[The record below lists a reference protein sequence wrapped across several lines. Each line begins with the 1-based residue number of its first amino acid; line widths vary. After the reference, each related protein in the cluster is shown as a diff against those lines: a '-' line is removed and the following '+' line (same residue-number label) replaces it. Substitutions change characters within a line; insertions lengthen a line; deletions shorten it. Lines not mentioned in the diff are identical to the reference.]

1 MSAKF
6 MVFLV
11 VLSILSAQGCATYRT
26 SHTKATKKADE
37 LPLTVE
43 GIMDAA
49 SRGDVDKVRKI
60 LKQKP
65 FLVNAK
71 NANGATP
78 LHMAANPLSSGPIRA
93 FGNYPE
99 TVSLLLNSGAEV
111 NTKDN
116 DGSTPLHDAAYFQGW
131 DTTRER
137 ITIKGRIVYPG
148 ELATEIIRL
157 LISNGADLEAK
168 SEGNAHATPLHH
180 AAAHGLKE
188 AVVVLVQS
196 GADINARLSAGGGR
210 LTPLDVARLSDR
222 LDVVNFLKSH
232 GAKGRDQLQP

>member
-1 MSAKF
+1 MANKL
-6 MVFLV
+6 MVFLAV
-11 VLSILSAQGCATYRT
+11 MSILSAQGCATYRT

-37 LPLTVE
+37 VPITAE

-65 FLVNAK
+65 DLVNAK
-71 NANGATP
+71 DANGATP
-78 LHMAANPLSSGPIRA
+78 LHMAANPLSGGFIWA

-111 NTKDN
+111 NAKDI

-131 DTTRER
+131 DATSER
-137 ITIKGRIVYPG
+137 ITIKGRIVSPG
-148 ELATEIIRL
+148 ELTTEIIRL
-157 LISNGADLEAK
+157 LISNGADIEAK
-168 SEGNAHATPLHH
+168 SERDAQATPLHH
-180 AAAHGLKE
+180 AVAHGLKE

-196 GADINARLSAGGGR
+196 GANINARLSAGGGR
-210 LTPLDVARLSDR
+210 LTPLDVARLSNR
-222 LDVVNFLKSH
+222 LDIMNFLKSH
-232 GAKGRDQLQP
+232 GAKGKDQLQ

>member
-1 MSAKF
+1 MANKF
-6 MVFLV
+6 MVFIAV
-11 VLSILSAQGCATYRT
+11 MSILSAQGCATYRT

-37 LPLTVE
+37 VPITAE

-65 FLVNAK
+65 DLLNAK
-71 NANGATP
+71 DANGATP
-78 LHMAANPLSSGPIRA
+78 LHMAANPLSRGFIWES
-93 FGNYPE
+93 GNYPE

-111 NTKDN
+111 NAKDN

-148 ELATEIIRL
+148 ELTIEIIRL
-157 LISNGADLEAK
+157 LISNGADIEAK
-168 SEGNAHATPLHH
+168 SEGNAQATPLHH
-180 AAAHGLKE
+180 AVAHGLKE

-196 GADINARLSAGGGR
+196 GANINARLSAGGGR
-210 LTPLDVARLSDR
+210 LTPLDVARLSNR
-222 LDVVNFLKSH
+222 LDIINFLRSH
-232 GAKGRDQLQP
+232 GAKGNDQLQ